1 MDTALTRGSPRLSR
15 AIAATAVVVGIPFVV
30 VIGLRAWGAISEP
43 VLLLLASVLLSAAIS
58 QLGAALW
65 KRRSSSGELFFGDL
79 MLWGWIRHRHSERLL
94 ARLPALVGPGAG
106 RGLSAERRT
115 RLLERLSR
123 TLEARDP
130 HTYGHS
136 RRVARQ
142 AAALAKRMSLP
153 SEQIARI
160 RTAAVLHD
168 IGKVETP
175 MPILEKVAPLSDR
188 EYEVVK
194 RHATAGAEM
203 VASLGDPELTA
214 IVRHHHERVDGG
226 GYPDGLAGEEI
237 PLGAR
242 IVAVADTF
250 DAVTSTRAYRAAMSH
265 KQALALLDREAG
277 TQFDPDAVRT
287 FRSHYSGVGP
297 VSLCAGLLGGA
308 RQLGEMLAAQ
318 LGRGAAVSKAAAI
331 TAATAVVAAGA
342 LDSAPPGQRS
352 GAEPPPARGPS
363 RAATPFSSPSRAAD
377 AAIPLSAAAPGT
389 GPPPA
394 SVLPA
399 ADPVAP
405 PPRSPDGGGS
415 AEPAAGDQPVTGG
428 GSSDSPSAP
437 TEPHQALPPVPVAP
451 TPVTKPVETV
461 VEAAGSLPE
470 QVTSPL
476 APVTGA
482 VQQLPAAVPNGG

>member
-1 MDTALTRGSPRLSR
+1 M
-15 AIAATAVVVGIPFVV
+15 
-30 VIGLRAWGAISEP
+30 
-43 VLLLLASVLLSAAIS
+43 
-58 QLGAALW
+58 
-65 KRRSSSGELFFGDL
+65 
-79 MLWGWIRHRHSERLL
+79 
-94 ARLPALVGPGAG
+94 
-106 RGLSAERRT
+106 
-115 RLLERLSR
+115 LERLSR

-130 HTYGHS
+130 HTHGHS

-153 SEQIARI
+153 PEQIARI

-175 MPILEKVAPLSDR
+175 MPILEKVAPLSDQ

-194 RHATAGAEM
+194 RHVTAGAQM

-277 TQFDPDAVRT
+277 TQLDPDAVRT

-308 RQLGEMLAAQ
+308 RQLGEMLVAQ
-318 LGRGAAVSKAAAI
+318 LGRAATASKAAAI
-331 TAATAVVAAGA
+331 TAATAVAAAGA

-352 GAEPPPARGPS
+352 GPDRPTAHGPT
-363 RAATPFSSPSRAAD
+363 RAATPFGSPSRGAGVVIPVSGGGPD
-377 AAIPLSAAAPGT
+377 A

-394 SVLPA
+394 AVLPT
-399 ADPVAP
+399 ADPVAA
-405 PPRSPDGGGS
+405 PPRSPDSGGG
-415 AEPAAGDQPVTGG
+415 AQPAAGDQPVTGG

-437 TEPHQALPPVPVAP
+437 TAPHPAPPSVPVAP
-451 TPVTKPVETV
+451 TPVAKPVETV

-476 APVTGA
+476 PPVAAPITDA
-482 VQQLPAAVPNGG
+482 VQQLPPAIPNGG